1 MRALV
6 VMCLLMTGCGV
17 GPLRRASAPPPPPGP
32 TPVRIPEVTS
42 TDPAPP
48 PRNLPPPPPI
58 ATPRPDAK
66 PGEAAVLAL
75 PKTPNAK
82 PPRPPRPRR
91 AAAKP
96 VAPPPPPMEA
106 AVAAEPVP
114 VAPAYRLGELR
125 PQEEREKLR
134 RQSDHLLNICARA
147 LAAAEGR
154 TLTAEQNEMANRI
167 RGFAQQ
173 ARESMDRDPEE
184 ARNLAAKG
192 KSFADSL
199 LAELK

>member
-1 MRALV
+1 
-6 VMCLLMTGCGV
+6 
-17 GPLRRASAPPPPPGP
+17 
-32 TPVRIPEVTS
+32 VTS
-42 TDPAPP
+42 TEPAPP
-48 PRNLPPPPPI
+48 PKNLPQPPTI

-75 PKTPNAK
+75 PKTPNVK
-82 PPRPPRPRR
+82 PPRPPRTKR

-96 VAPPPPPMEA
+96 APAQPPAPVEAAPAPEAPPA
-106 AVAAEPVP
+106 
-114 VAPAYRLGELR
+114 APAYRLGELR
-125 PQEEREKLR
+125 PHEEREKLR
-134 RQSDHLLNICARA
+134 RQCDHMLSACAKA

-154 TLTAEQNEMANRI
+154 TLTPEQSEMVNRI

-173 ARESMDRDPEE
+173 ARESLERDPAE